1 MNYKKIKSPYYSKTL
16 LELAK
21 TDDYLLLS
29 KIYPFCDEKICNEI
43 KSAWSGWKWE
53 KDINQFQDYM
63 ELVLQELIRINQE
76 IEQDVL
82 KQLDTLKIEGRIITP
97 NIYDSTI
104 QALAVL
110 YINDKICM
118 RDQVKECIQDSG
130 NEMLKWL
137 IDTDEYDYKKFDP
150 SWLNMAT
157 DSLLE
162 SLAKSEKSRRQI
174 TKCIKNI
181 YLHSN
186 LSKDILDKYFKFFV
200 ADAVNT
206 EE

>member
-1 MNYKKIKSPYYSKTL
+1 M
-16 LELAK
+16 
-21 TDDYLLLS
+21 
-29 KIYPFCDEKICNEI
+29 
-43 KSAWSGWKWE
+43 
-53 KDINQFQDYM
+53 
-63 ELVLQELIRINQE
+63 
-76 IEQDVL
+76 
-82 KQLDTLKIEGRIITP
+82 
-97 NIYDSTI
+97 
-104 QALAVL
+104 L

-162 SLAKSEKSRRQI
+162 SLAESEKSKRKI